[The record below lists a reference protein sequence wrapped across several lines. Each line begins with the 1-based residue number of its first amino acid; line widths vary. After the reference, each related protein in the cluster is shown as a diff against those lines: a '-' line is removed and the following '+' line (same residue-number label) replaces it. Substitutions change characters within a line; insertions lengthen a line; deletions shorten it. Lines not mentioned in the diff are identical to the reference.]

1 MLCTL
6 FPKVEN
12 VLLMLNPQSLPLLG
26 LEYRR
31 PASSNDDLF
40 PFSIPI
46 IRNLDKLTFASPIT
60 FLVGENGSGKSTLL
74 EAIAM
79 AAKSVTVGTD
89 DAHADTTLTHLRELA
104 GRFRLIWSKRSKR
117 GFFLRSEDFFG
128 YAKRINQTQESM
140 LAELDEIDAAFADRS
155 EFARGLARSAHMREI
170 HALQSRYGDGLDA
183 GSHGE
188 NFLKLFRTRF
198 VPNGLYLLDE
208 PEAPLSPMR
217 QLSLLAMLK
226 TMIDQS
232 SQFIIATHSPILMAY
247 PGATILSCDRDRL
260 STVAYEDLEHVN
272 VMRDFLANPSI
283 FLRHL
288 LNDADNNLDEFNNQ

>member
-1 MLCTL
+1 MNLSQPL
-6 FPKVEN
+6 H
-12 VLLMLNPQSLPLLG
+12 LLG

-31 PASSNDDLF
+31 TALVNEDHF
-40 PFSIPI
+40 PFSTPI
-46 IRNLDKLTFASPIT
+46 IRNLDTLSFDSPVT

-74 EAIAM
+74 EAIAI

-89 DAHADTTLTHLRELA
+89 NAHTDATLIHLRELA
-104 GRFRLIWSKRSKR
+104 NCFRLSWSKKSKR

-128 YAKRINQTQESM
+128 YAKRINATRVSLQ
-140 LAELDEIDAAFADRS
+140 AELEEIDAEFADRS
-155 EFARGLARSAHMREI
+155 ELAQALARSAHMKEI
-170 HALQSRYGDGLDA
+170 HALQSRYGEGLDA

-198 VPNGLYLLDE
+198 VPNGFYLLDE

-226 TMIDQS
+226 EMVDQS
-232 SQFIIATHSPILMAY
+232 SQFLIATHSPILMAY
-247 PGATILSCDRDRL
+247 PSAAILSCDGDRV
-260 STVAYEDLEHVN
+260 TPIAYEELEHVT

-283 FLRHL
+283 FLKYL
-288 LNDADNNLDEFNNQ
+288 FD

>member
-1 MLCTL
+1 MNNLQPL
-6 FPKVEN
+6 H
-12 VLLMLNPQSLPLLG
+12 LLG

-31 PASSNDDLF
+31 RDMDSEDSF

-46 IRNLDKLTFASPIT
+46 IRNLDKLTFTSPVT

-74 EAIAM
+74 EAIAI

-89 DAHADTTLTHLRELA
+89 NAHDDATLTHVRQLA
-104 GRFRLIWSKRSKR
+104 DRFRLSWSKRSKR

-128 YAKRINQTQESM
+128 YAKRINATRATLES
-140 LAELDEIDAAFADRS
+140 ELEEIDV
-155 EFARGLARSAHMREI
+155 EFANSSEMAKALARSAHLKEI
-170 HALQSRYGDGLDA
+170 HALKSRYGDGLDA

-217 QLSLLAMLK
+217 QLSLIALLKDMLE
-226 TMIDQS
+226 QS

-247 PGATILSCDRDRL
+247 PGAVILSCDGDQVKP
-260 STVAYEDLEHVN
+260 VAYEDLEHVT
-272 VMRDFLANPSI
+272 VMRDFLANPSV
-283 FLRHL
+283 FLKHL
-288 LNDADNNLDEFNNQ
+288 LD

>member
-1 MLCTL
+1 MPLNSALPLRAVEYRSPAAADRFPFTVPVIRTL
-6 FPKVEN
+6 
-12 VLLMLNPQSLPLLG
+12 QSLHF
-26 LEYRR
+26 E
-31 PASSNDDLF
+31 
-40 PFSIPI
+40 
-46 IRNLDKLTFASPIT
+46 SPVT

-74 EAIAM
+74 EAIAI
-79 AAKSVTVGTD
+79 AAKSITVGTSSAHT
-89 DAHADTTLTHLRELA
+89 DATLTDVRALA
-104 GRFRLIWSKRSKR
+104 DCLRLIWSKRSKR

-128 YAKRINQTQESM
+128 YAKQMNSTHQTLQD
-140 LAELDEIDAAFADRS
+140 ELRQIDEEYADRS
-155 EFARGLARSAHMREI
+155 ELARGLARMAHSREI
-170 HALQSRYGDGLDA
+170 HAIQSRYGEGLDA

-226 TMIDQS
+226 DMVDQS

-247 PGATILSCDRDRL
+247 PGAVILSCDGEQITQAD
-260 STVAYEDLEHVN
+260 YESLEHVT
-272 VMRDFLANPSI
+272 VMRDFLSNPAL

-288 LNDADNNLDEFNNQ
+288 FDASDQNDL

>member
-1 MLCTL
+1 MSLTS
-6 FPKVEN
+6 
-12 VLLMLNPQSLPLLG
+12 QLPLRAV
-26 LEYRR
+26 EYRPPTHTDR
-31 PASSNDDLF
+31 F
-40 PFSIPI
+40 PFTVPVIQ
-46 IRNLDKLTFASPIT
+46 NLETLRFESPVT

-74 EAIAM
+74 EALAI
-79 AAKSVTVGTD
+79 AAKSITVGTQSAHT
-89 DAHADTTLTHLRELA
+89 DATLAEVRALA
-104 GRFRLIWSKRSKR
+104 NCLRLIWSKRSKR

-128 YAKRINQTQESM
+128 YAKQMNTTRASLQQE
-140 LAELDEIDAAFADRS
+140 LEEIDEEYADRS
-155 EFARGLARSAHMREI
+155 ELARGLARMAHSGQL
-170 HALQSRYGDGLDA
+170 HALDSRYGEGLDA

-226 TMIDQS
+226 DMVDQS

-247 PGATILSCDRDRL
+247 PSAVILSCDGERISQVD
-260 STVAYEDLEHVN
+260 YETLEHVTL
-272 VMRDFLANPSI
+272 MRDFLANPSL

-288 LNDADNNLDEFNNQ
+288 FDSPETD